1 MLYHYLLVGLQELQ
15 LDTKQK
21 LSEEELV
28 QTLESGMS
36 KSDRKLLQELM
47 LRPDDD
53 KITAQ
58 LEALKQQMAE
68 DEQPCVLSDEDLRWQ
83 LVYEQGSRSR
93 NAFVRDWYTFNLA
106 LNNVMAA
113 QICRKHGFDLKKAI
127 VGEGPI
133 QEALRTSKAKDFEL
147 SDQLEEIGDILR
159 LSEIEDLYE
168 RERKTD
174 ALRWRWLEERT
185 LFHYYEVENVLAYY
199 LMAKMLY
206 RWDLLNVEE
215 GQKVFR
221 ALIADMKRDI
231 RFDK

>member
-1 MLYHYLLVGLQELQ
+1 
-15 LDTKQK
+15 
-21 LSEEELV
+21 
-28 QTLESGMS
+28 
-36 KSDRKLLQELM
+36 
-47 LRPDDD
+47 
-53 KITAQ
+53 
-58 LEALKQQMAE
+58 
-68 DEQPCVLSDEDLRWQ
+68 
-83 LVYEQGSRSR
+83 
-93 NAFVRDWYTFNLA
+93 
-106 LNNVMAA
+106 MAA

-174 ALRWRWLEERT
+174 ALRWRWLEEHT

-206 RWDLLNVEE
+206 RWDLLNGEE